1 MRRLLIC
8 FAALAAAT
16 SPAWTAEPV
25 SFKGKTITMIIGFPA
40 GGGTDQS
47 GRLIAAMLAKHLPGE
62 PTLVTQNMPGAEG
75 LMALN
80 YFVQKTK
87 PDGTSMTMGSQS
99 ESEPTHYRIAQSRY
113 DPTKFVY
120 IGGVGRGGSAL
131 VIKKDAEPRLYDKS
145 LPPVIM
151 GTTSGAPRRN
161 MQMAGWGREWL
172 NWNLRWVAGYRGT
185 NDLFVAMERGEIEM
199 TATANPAPIER
210 LLGSGR
216 FKLLAQAGAFRDGQP
231 VARSDFGDAPLI
243 PVLLTGKITDP
254 VAEKGFDYWITINTG
269 PDKWLAL
276 PPGTPDDIAEAY
288 RKAYVAMSKDPEFI
302 ERSKALSDDFT
313 PIGWSDVDTWMK
325 KLGKA
330 DPESMEYLNVMM
342 RKQGAAGGGSQ

>member
-1 MRRLLIC
+1 M
-8 FAALAAAT
+8 
-16 SPAWTAEPV
+16 
-25 SFKGKTITMIIGFPA
+25 
-40 GGGTDQS
+40 
-47 GRLIAAMLAKHLPGE
+47 
-62 PTLVTQNMPGAEG
+62 N
-75 LMALN
+75 
-80 YFVQKTK
+80 
-87 PDGTSMTMGSQS
+87 GS
-99 ESEPTHYRIAQSRY
+99 
-113 DPTKFVY
+113 
-120 IGGVGRGGSAL
+120 
-131 VIKKDAEPRLYDKS
+131 
-145 LPPVIM
+145 
-151 GTTSGAPRRN
+151 
-161 MQMAGWGREWL
+161 

-243 PVLLTGKITDP
+243 PVLLAGKITDP

-330 DPESMEYLNVMM
+330 DPEIDGVSQ
-342 RKQGAAGGGSQ
+342 RHDAQAGRGRRRLAVEPVACYEHSIPAN